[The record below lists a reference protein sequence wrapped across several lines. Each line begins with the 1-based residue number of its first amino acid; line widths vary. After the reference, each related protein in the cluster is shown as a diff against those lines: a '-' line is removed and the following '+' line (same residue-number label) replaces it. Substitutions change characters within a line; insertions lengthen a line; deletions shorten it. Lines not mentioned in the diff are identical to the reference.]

1 MQLPT
6 PVLGKFPPDA
16 NFYEERHN
24 GPMAINDKMP
34 PLGPLEV
41 FFRDEGI
48 TEIMVNDT
56 RNVYI
61 EKDGRCMSGGVRI
74 QDPDALAGLARG
86 MAEAAGRYLTLD
98 QPYADFALPDGSR
111 VNIVMPP
118 LVTGPAITIR
128 RFPKRRPTIDD
139 LMKNRTLDQKLAYFL
154 NVCIVGRVNVLISG
168 GTGSG
173 KTTLLNIFTQFIPKN
188 ERIVTIE
195 DTPEIVVP
203 HENSVKMQT
212 RFTQN
217 ANQNINSRELLSN
230 ALRMRPDRIILG
242 ECRRGEALDMLQAM
256 NTGHEGSMTTI
267 HANSPRE
274 ALYRLETLVLMGGVE
289 LPLSVVRK
297 HIASSIDLIIQVKRF
312 RSGMRKITQVCEVTG
327 MEQDTIL
334 LQDLFMMDETNL
346 ETVAQSTG
354 FVPKFLPQL
363 QERGI
368 NIENDY
374 FA

>member
-1 MQLPT
+1 
-6 PVLGKFPPDA
+6 
-16 NFYEERHN
+16 
-24 GPMAINDKMP
+24 MAAPNDRMP
-34 PLGPLEV
+34 SLGPLEV

-56 RNVYI
+56 RNVFI

-74 QDPDALAGLARG
+74 QDIETLSALARG
-86 MAEAAGRYLTLD
+86 LAESGGRFLTVD

-118 LVTGPAITIR
+118 LVAGPAITIR

-139 LMKNRTLDQKLAYFL
+139 LMRNQTLDQKLAYFL
-154 NVCIVGRVNVLISG
+154 NVCVVGRLNVLISG

-173 KTTLLNIFTQFIPKN
+173 KTTLLNILSQFIPKN
-188 ERIVTIE
+188 ERIVIIE
-195 DTPEIVVP
+195 DTPEIVVN
-203 HENSVKMQT
+203 HENSVRMQ
-212 RFTQN
+212 
-217 ANQNINSRELLSN
+217 SRQVQGQAVSARDLMSN
-230 ALRMRPDRIILG
+230 ALRMRPDRILLG

-256 NTGHEGSMTTI
+256 NTGHEGSMTTL
-267 HANSPRE
+267 HSNSPRE

-297 HIASSIDLIIQVKRF
+297 HIASSVDIIIQIKRF
-312 RSGMRKITQVCEVTG
+312 RSGLRKITHVCEVTG
-327 MEQDTIL
+327 TEADTIL
-334 LQDLFMMDETNL
+334 LQDLFMMDEANL
-346 ETVAQSTG
+346 ETVAVSTG
-354 FVPKFLPQL
+354 YVPKFLPSL

-368 NIENDY
+368 SIENDY